1 MTDFTPA
8 IKVYTL
14 PPNAPHT
21 DPLVEITSYID
32 YSINISR
39 GTSQYINPPYPGQT
53 TVTLLFDTNIIPNV
67 QIGTWMEIHVYKAST
82 SAYVVM
88 HSGYVTNRSSNY
100 RAHGLTGYIL
110 EWQFS
115 LTTAISIL
123 QNTDWYNN
131 TTTTTTTSVNI
142 QNVETAT
149 GVFLWST
156 VNASTQWQDYGPTT
170 WAGVDTSRISTL
182 PNIIIGTEISST
194 TLTSG
199 FRNVWDDLTTLT
211 YGVYGY
217 MYESPNGD
225 INIKFPQAEAVAM
238 TSSITLTQSMLSP
251 DIAGGDRVDELRN
264 TVTINEFDAIV
275 STYYD
280 DNSIADYGQRSGTLD
295 TYLNTTLDAANVANT
310 ILNGI
315 AYPLLSTERISVNLL
330 NPIFT
335 NAERELLLYSPLGML
350 VTVEAPDPM
359 GGTLKYLPI
368 GCNFQISK
376 NAFILDLQL
385 VPYSVARNSINWNQ
399 VPYNYTWTSY
409 GTAYPTQKWQDL

>member
-67 QIGTWMEIHVYKAST
+67 QIGTWIEIHVYKAST

-88 HSGYVTNRSSNY
+88 HSGYVTYRSSGY
-100 RAHGLTGYIL
+100 RSHGMTGYIL
-110 EWQFS
+110 EWRFTLS
-115 LTTAISIL
+115 SGISIL

-131 TTTTTTTSVNI
+131 TLTTATTSTNI
-142 QNVETAT
+142 QNVENAT

-156 VNASTQWQDYGPTT
+156 VNASTKWQDYGPTA
-170 WAGVDTSRISTL
+170 WNKVDTSRISTL
-182 PNIIIGTEISST
+182 PNINIDTETSST

-211 YGVYGY
+211 YGAYGY

-225 INIKFPQAEAVAM
+225 INVKFPQAEAVPM

-251 DIAGGDRVDELRN
+251 DIVGGDRVDELRN
-264 TVTINEFDAIV
+264 TLTINRYDNTAATF
-275 STYYD
+275 YD
-280 DNSIADYGQRSGTLD
+280 DDSIAGYGQRSGTLA
-295 TYLNTTLDAANVANT
+295 TYLNTALEVANISAT

-315 AYPLLSTERISVNLL
+315 AYPLLSTEKVSVNLL

-335 NAERELLLYSPLGML
+335 NAERELLLYTPLGML
-350 VTVEAPDPM
+350 ITVAAPDPM
-359 GGTLKYLPI
+359 GGTLEYLTI

-385 VPYSVARNSINWNQ
+385 VPYSVARSSINWNQ

-409 GTAYPTQKWQDL
+409 GVAFPTQKWQDL